1 MKVYLAADH
10 AGFDL
15 KRALLA
21 HLATLGHEAVDLG
34 AEVLDPDDDYPDVI
48 LPLARRVAAEN
59 QGSENARVFGIVIGG
74 SGQGEAMAANRVPGT
89 RAAVFYGPARVTAA
103 LELEGGGSE
112 DAYDAVRLS
121 RRHNDANILS
131 IGARFVVAAEAD
143 EAVRIFLDTPFSGA
157 PRHRRRIAK
166 F

>member
-1 MKVYLAADH
+1 MTVYFAADH

-21 HLATLGHEAVDLG
+21 HVRTLGHEVEDLG
-34 AEVLDPDDDYPDVI
+34 ATVLNPEDDYPDYVT
-48 LPLARRVAAEN
+48 PLAERVAALP
-59 QGSENARVFGIVIGG
+59 GTFGVIIGG
-74 SGQGEAMAANRVPGT
+74 SGQGEAMAANRVRGA

-103 LELEGGGSE
+103 LEIEGGQSE
-112 DAYDAVRLS
+112 DAYDAIRLA

-131 IGARFVVAAEAD
+131 IGARFVSGGEAD
-143 EAVRIFLDTPFSGA
+143 EAVRLFLETPFSGSE
-157 PRHRRRIAK
+157 RHTRRLAK